1 VDWAFKSIDIDKSG
15 RVDKK
20 ELYSGLVLIH
30 LKLAAYL
37 GPAACRPAT
46 REYVEEIFE
55 ALDEDESG
63 ELDKEE
69 FSKVITM
76 LISQMTTRVILQ
88 LSMTLVIVPMIAGYV
103 FNCICVG
110 YKYVRHIISNMNQ
123 FDKISSKISIMMEEN
138 IYSRMPDAVVAASA
152 IIQAKVG
159 NILTKELMETL
170 PITIIGVL
178 LGMLLVPW
186 AFLKCDAIIEKM
198 NSIHREKKKT

>member
-1 VDWAFKSIDIDKSG
+1 VDWAFQSIDIDQSG
-15 RVDKK
+15 MVDKK

-69 FSKVITM
+69 FGKVITM

-88 LSMTLVIVPMIAGYV
+88 LSMTLVIVPMIAGHVFQFICIGYHYV
-103 FNCICVG
+103 KDIIC
-110 YKYVRHIISNMNQ
+110 NMEQ
-123 FDKISSKISIMMEEN
+123 LVDTTSKVSIFMYDN
-138 IYSRMPDAVVAASA
+138 IYSHLPDSFIHVFTM
-152 IIQAKVG
+152 IQTKIDS
-159 NILTKELMETL
+159 ILTKELMETL
-170 PITIIGVL
+170 PITIIGVM
-178 LGMLLVPW
+178 LGMMLVPW
-186 AFLKCDAIIEKM
+186 AFLKCDAFFESI
-198 NSIHREKKKT
+198 NSINRKKKTA